1 MSADSPY
8 ETLGVPTLVMRKK
21 KTLVVRQKKPQVI
34 LR

>member
-21 KTLVVRQKKPQVI
+21 KTLVVRQKNHKSI
-34 LR
+34 